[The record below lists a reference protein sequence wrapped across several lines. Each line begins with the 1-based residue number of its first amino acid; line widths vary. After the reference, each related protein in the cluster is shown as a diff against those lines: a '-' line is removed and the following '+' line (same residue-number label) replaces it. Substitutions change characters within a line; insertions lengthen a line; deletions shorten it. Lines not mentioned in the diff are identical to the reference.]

1 MESHRTKGKNVFRS
15 AVNNSKNAFKVAFCI
30 FPAYRRKFIK
40 DAASKR
46 SFPFN
51 EMIEEILPIES
62 TT

>member
-1 MESHRTKGKNVFRS
+1 MESHRTKGKNVFKS
-15 AVNNSKNAFKVAFCI
+15 AVNHSKNIFKVAFCI

-51 EMIEEILPIES
+51 EMIEEIPLIQ
-62 TT
+62 